1 MININDIIYDLILYN
16 MIIIMRHNHM
26 IKQIWYH
33 LLKNNH
39 PIFFR
44 FSLNEALKWLEK
56 GISDF
61 SFSCVVA

>member
-1 MININDIIYDLILYN
+1 MLGTMI
-16 MIIIMRHNHM
+16 
-26 IKQIWYH
+26 
-33 LLKNNH
+33 LLSTKNNP